1 MYDKGKQV
9 FGKSHGFPFVTCR
22 LLIVDVKV
30 FTPFAFFYQAIKT
43 KYLEKSIIFIVSY
56 FSHFDHLSGKNKG
69 VKRNCLKKAITVT
82 KHSISL
88 FYSILAFF
96 SNSFIMVM
104 GTIS

>member
-1 MYDKGKQV
+1 MTKGNK
-9 FGKSHGFPFVTCR
+9 FLAKINGFPFVTCR

-69 VKRNCLKKAITVT
+69 VKRNCLKKATL
-82 KHSISL
+82 SL
-88 FYSILAFF
+88 STALVYFIAFSHF
-96 SNSFIMVM
+96 LVIVL
-104 GTIS
+104 